1 VLRIPNQTASRPLD
15 NEFPVWEPKS
25 VRVISR
31 RAIRTFAARYPEA
44 LEPLLHWA
52 NATETVDWRTPGDV
66 RRTFNS
72 ADFVGDL
79 TVFDVGGNKYRV
91 VSFVHYRQRVVYIKY
106 VLTHKEYDKG
116 AWKR

>member
-1 VLRIPNQTASRPLD
+1 M
-15 NEFPVWEPKS
+15 
-25 VRVISR
+25 
-31 RAIRTFAARYPEA
+31 
-44 LEPLLHWA
+44 
-52 NATETVDWRTPGDV
+52 

-79 TVFDVGGNKYRV
+79 TVFDVGGNKYRLV
-91 VSFVHYRQRVVYIKY
+91 AFVHYRQRAVYIKR

>member
-1 VLRIPNQTASRPLD
+1 MTAW
-15 NEFPVWEPKS
+15 FPFWEPEV

-31 RAIRTFAARYPEA
+31 RAIRTFAERYPDA
-44 LEPLLHWA
+44 RGPLLHWA
-52 NATETVDWRTPGDV
+52 EATESVDWRTPGDV
-66 RRTFNS
+66 RGTFNT

-91 VSFVHYRQRVVYIKY
+91 IAFVHYRRRVVYIKD
-106 VLTHKEYDKG
+106 VLTHREYDKG